1 MVYDF
6 EALYYVK
13 PATTLVIFT
22 IVFLLIFSFGHFTI
36 ATCYVP
42 DLHKRVL
49 LTLFFTLLPA
59 LCAVP
64 FRFPTFPIRSAS
76 GWLPSS
82 GWFGEKA
89 TSLRVGLKE
98 GRSAPLAK
106 VSWDNPPLSLTPLY
120 VRLFPLG
127 SNVAFAVPS
136 LFIPAGREKL
146 GLKQ

>member
-1 MVYDF
+1 
-6 EALYYVK
+6 LYYVK
-13 PATTLVIFT
+13 PATTPVIFT
-22 IVFLLIFSFGHFTI
+22 IVFLLIFSFDHFTV
-36 ATCYVP
+36 ATGYVP

-64 FRFPTFPIRSAS
+64 LSNSISFKSEFFC
-76 GWLPSS
+76 
-82 GWFGEKA
+82 
-89 TSLRVGLKE
+89 LREGLKE

-127 SNVAFAVPS
+127 SNVAFPPPS
-136 LFIPAGREKL
+136 LFIPAGRERERL
-146 GLKQ
+146 YRIAQEF